1 MNMLYNKMFQKNG
14 MIITGIVTLLGSY
27 YLYSKYKNSVEK
39 TNNDNTIESELDT
52 SCNEK
57 SEL

>member
-1 MNMLYNKMFQKNG
+1 MLYNKMFQKNG